1 MGLWSVRIRIHFGVS
16 VLKILFVAS
25 EAVPF
30 CKTGGLA
37 DVAGALPRIL
47 HERGH
52 DVRLVLPRYGDID
65 NNRFRLLPLM
75 PEMKVRYGER
85 TLAGSILRCSYP
97 KSQMPVYFVDEPSLF
112 GRKGLY
118 GNSHG
123 DFPDNDVRFAF
134 FNMATLWLL
143 KGLDWQ
149 PDVIHVNDWQTG
161 LIPALLKN
169 HPEIIGDSFYQ
180 EIRTVFMLHNLS
192 YQGNFDRYIVPSIG
206 LPWSVFTQDGAEFY
220 DKFSFLKSGIVY
232 SDKLVAVSPTYSR
245 EIQTKEYGAGMEGAL
260 QQRANDLVGILNGID
275 VSEWNPETDAMIAK
289 QFTAGSPAGKRACR
303 EELVKIGNLDKDSA
317 HPLIGITSRLVD
329 AKGFDLVEKAI
340 DDLLALDAQFFILGT
355 GDQKHEQLLK
365 ETAAK
370 HPGRMHVHIGYD
382 VPLSHKVIAG
392 SDLFLMPSRFEP
404 CGLTQMYSM
413 KYGTIP
419 IVRKTGGLSDTVFP
433 ATRAS
438 IEAGHGTGFLFEEYA
453 ADAMVAACKEAITL
467 FKQHPKAWSTLMQ
480 NAMQQNFSWQRS
492 AEEFEELYR
501 SLE

>member
-1 MGLWSVRIRIHFGVS
+1 M
-16 VLKILFVAS
+16 KILFVAS

-85 TLAGSILRCSYP
+85 TFAGSIMRCSYP

-112 GRKGLY
+112 GRKGIY
-118 GNSHG
+118 GNGHG
-123 DFPDNDVRFAF
+123 DFSDNDVRFAF
-134 FNMATLWLL
+134 FNMAALWLL

-149 PDVIHVNDWQTG
+149 PDVVHVNDWQTG
-161 LIPALLKN
+161 LIPALLRH
-169 HPEIIGDSFYQ
+169 HPEILEDPFYR
-180 EIRTVFMLHNLS
+180 EIKTVFMIHNLS
-192 YQGNFDRYIVPSIG
+192 YQGNFNRHLVPSIG
-206 LPWSVFTQDGAEFY
+206 LPWSVFTHDGAEFY
-220 DKFSFLKSGIVY
+220 EKFSFLKSGIVY

-245 EIQTKEYGAGMEGAL
+245 EIQTEEYGAGMDGAL
-260 QQRANDLVGILNGID
+260 TQRGRDLVGILNGID
-275 VSEWNPETDAMIAK
+275 VSEWNPESDTMIAHN
-289 QFTAGSPAGKRACR
+289 FTPKDLAGKQNCR
-303 EELVKIGNLDKDSA
+303 EELVKLGNLDKDST

-329 AKGFDLVEKAI
+329 AKGFDLVEQAI

-355 GDQKHEQLLK
+355 GDAKHEQLLK

-392 SDLFLMPSRFEP
+392 SDLFLMPSRYEP

-433 ATRAS
+433 ATQSSIDAS
-438 IEAGHGTGFLFEEYA
+438 QGTGFLFEEYDA
-453 ADAMVAACKEAITL
+453 RAMVRACKEAIAL
-467 FKQHPKAWSTLMQ
+467 FKSHPKSWHALMK
-480 NAMQQNFSWQRS
+480 NAMRQDFSWQRS
-492 AEEFEELYR
+492 AEKFEALYR
-501 SLE
+501 SLGDQ